1 MKRKSVFRILI
12 CAAMAATLL
21 MSTAVACFALDAVT
35 KTLTYDYEVP
45 DDTGVTAKGRIVFY
59 AGRGDQVEEGSEYTW
74 MAALSDGE
82 EFFAVDLEGIYDGL
96 SVYGWD
102 TQEMT
107 LDGIPLSMNGV
118 KIYCVVNDADGES
131 HMTRCCQIY
140 VSSSIPAATS
150 SSPSPTPTAAP
161 TPSPTL
167 EPTPEPTPEVTPEP
181 TPEVTVEPTAE
192 PAAAQTQNASESAVK
207 NATERAADAT
217 TRAFVILIIAGIL
230 VLIIATVMLLYTNGV
245 IDLPWLEYTFRRRK

>member
-12 CAAMAATLL
+12 CVAMVAMLL
-21 MSTAVACFALDAVT
+21 MSTAVACFALDTVP
-35 KTLTYDYEVP
+35 KPLDYNYELP
-45 DDTGVTAKGRIVFY
+45 DDTGVTAGGRIVFY
-59 AGRGDQVEEGSEYTW
+59 AGNDEDVKEGNEYTW
-74 MAALSDGE
+74 MAVLSDGE

-102 TQEMT
+102 TREMT
-107 LDGIPLSMNGV
+107 LDNIPMSLNGAQ
-118 KIYCVVNDADGES
+118 IYCMIDEADGTP
-131 HMTRCCQIY
+131 HMTRYCRIY
-140 VSSSIPAATS
+140 VSSAVPAKAAA
-150 SSPSPTPTAAP
+150 SPSPTPTAAP

-167 EPTPEPTPEVTPEP
+167 EPTPEPTPEATPEP
-181 TPEVTVEPTAE
+181 TPEATAEPTAE
-192 PAAAQTQNASESAVK
+192 PAAAQTQNAGESAVK
-207 NATERAADAT
+207 NAADAT